1 MFEGEFEEE
10 DAFENHRTIRQER
23 KRITLGD
30 RSKYK
35 KTDWDKRAAAR
46 SIPKEGELTGRVMRT
61 LGDLYFV
68 QIGLDRELLPCNLR
82 GALKKEITASKN
94 LVVVGD
100 MVLVRPTAQDQGTIE
115 GVLSRTSAL
124 FRADNLSR
132 RRRHLLA
139 ANVQWALIVS
149 SITSPPVKPALLDRC
164 IIAAQKGGI
173 QPILV
178 INKIDLIKTESG
190 AGHKELLDQLKR
202 IYASL
207 EIPLICTSAEDGRGL
222 EEILEMVGSKGAAA
236 AGQSGVG
243 KTSLLNALTGRALPV
258 GPVRLKTGKGT
269 HTTTHAQ
276 LIPLSSGGWII
287 DTPGVSSFGIWQ
299 LEIGELKDHFS
310 EIHRAGQDCR
320 FGTCSHRGESG
331 CAIPQAIERGQIAPL
346 RFHSYLALHEELS
359 QPHLRR

>member
-1 MFEGEFEEE
+1 MTEGDFDEDVFET
-10 DAFENHRTIRQER
+10 HRAIRQER
-23 KRITLGD
+23 KRISQSD

-35 KTDWDKRAAAR
+35 KTDWEKRAEAR
-46 SIPKEGELTGRVMRT
+46 SALKEGELCGRVMRA

-68 QIGLDRELLPCNLR
+68 QLPDRQELLPCNLR
-82 GALKKEITASKN
+82 GVLKKEITASKN

-100 MVLVRPTAQDQGTIE
+100 MVLVRPSSCDQGTIE
-115 GVLSRTSAL
+115 AVLARSSAL
-124 FRADNLSR
+124 YRADNLSR

-149 SITSPPVKPALLDRC
+149 SIAQPPVKPALLDRC

-178 INKIDLIKTESG
+178 INKIDLLRSEKTSSN
-190 AGHKELLDQLKR
+190 ALLQELQK

-207 EIPLICTSAEDGRGL
+207 SIPLICTSAEDETGL
-222 EEILEMVGSKGAAA
+222 DELIKIIDGKGAAV

-243 KTSLLNALTGRALPV
+243 KTSLLNKLTGSALPV
-258 GPVRLKTGKGT
+258 GPVRIKTGKGT

-276 LIPLSSGGWII
+276 LVPLKGGGWII

-299 LEIGELKDHFS
+299 LDLCELKDFFS
-310 EIHRAGQDCR
+310 EIHAAGQSCR
-320 FGTCSHRGESG
+320 FGSCSHRGETG
-331 CAIPQAIERGQIAPL
+331 CAIPQAIKSGQIAPL
-346 RFHSYLALHEELS
+346 RFHSYLTLHDELS